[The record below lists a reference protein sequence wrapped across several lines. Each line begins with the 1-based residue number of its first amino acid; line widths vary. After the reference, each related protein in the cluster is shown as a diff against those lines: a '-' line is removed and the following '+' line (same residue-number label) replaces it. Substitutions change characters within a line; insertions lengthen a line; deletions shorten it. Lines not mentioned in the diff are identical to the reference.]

1 MSDLK
6 PIFDGE
12 SAAPAA
18 DELIRRAEALVPLLR
33 ANAVRADQLRRLPDE
48 SVRALE
54 EAGLFRMTQPVG
66 RGGYGADAATVSKV
80 MTLIASG
87 CASTTW
93 VMMIYS
99 SVADL
104 AELLPEAALAE
115 VYADPHPKIAG
126 VFGKAGA
133 LVERVSGGFRVRRD
147 GRWPFNSGCHH
158 ANWDLLRLMVEE
170 LDGSSWPAFAAVP
183 ISDLTI
189 CDDWDVMGARGTGSN
204 TVSCGELFI
213 PEHRVARV
221 PIDLRGVI
229 RPDVS
234 VAQNVALPLGMARYA
249 MRSFRDLATTRGI
262 PHLGY
267 ERMID
272 APVVHTGIA
281 RAAVDIKL
289 IEAYQQ
295 WALSTLDPS
304 SGGLKPEDGAILSA
318 GSVRCFELARSVI
331 ETLYALCP
339 STEIQS
345 ERPIQRLLRDVHVFQ
360 HQHAATPFISYELCG
375 REAGRVWRQP
385 AP

>member
-6 PIFDGE
+6 PIFATE

-18 DELIRRAEALVPLLR
+18 EELLRRAEALVPLLR
-33 ANAVRADQLRRLPDE
+33 ANAARADQLRRLPDE
-48 SVRALE
+48 SVQALE
-54 EAGLFRMTQPVG
+54 EAGLFRMTQPIG

-93 VMMIYS
+93 VMMIYT

-115 VYADPHPKIAG
+115 LYADPHPKIAG

-133 LVERVSGGFRVRRD
+133 VVDRVTDGFRVRSG

-158 ANWDLLRLMVEE
+158 ARWDLLKLMVEE
-170 LDGSSWPAFAAVP
+170 PDGSSWSAFAAVP
-183 ISDLTI
+183 MSDLTI
-189 CDDWDVMGARGTGSN
+189 GDDWHVMGARGTGSN

-249 MRSFRDLATTRGI
+249 MASFRDLAATRGI
-262 PHLGY
+262 SHLGY
-267 ERMID
+267 EHMIE
-272 APVVHTGIA
+272 APVVHSAIA

-304 SGGLKPEDGAILSA
+304 SNGLKPEDMAILSA

-331 ETLYALCP
+331 ESLYALCP
-339 STEIQS
+339 STEIHS
-345 ERPIQRLLRDVHVFQ
+345 DRPIQRLLRDVHVFQ
-360 HQHAATPFISYELCG
+360 HQHAATPFVSYELYG
-375 REAGRVWRQP
+375 RKAVGL
-385 AP
+385 